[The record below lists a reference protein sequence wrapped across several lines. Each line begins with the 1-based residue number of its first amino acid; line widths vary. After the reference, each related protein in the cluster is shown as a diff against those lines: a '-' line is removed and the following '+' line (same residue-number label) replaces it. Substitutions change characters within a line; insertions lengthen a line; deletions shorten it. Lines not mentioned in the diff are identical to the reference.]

1 MELHGGSSNFP
12 YAASAMR
19 QLLGDSGTSHLPFSL
34 ITPSLLPPQG
44 ILGMVWLRLL
54 ASCAPGSRGPEWE
67 TSGKPLCSSYQ
78 QREMVSDAA
87 PGQRVVGWAVGALVQ
102 LKERG
107 WGEGGC

>member
-1 MELHGGSSNFP
+1 MMELHGGSSNFP

-44 ILGMVWLRLL
+44 ILGIVWLRLL
-54 ASCAPGSRGPEWE
+54 AYCAPGSRGPEWE
-67 TSGKPLCSSYQ
+67 TSGKPLCSSHQ

-87 PGQRVVGWAVGALVQ
+87 PVPRAEGSGVGCGCIGAA
-102 LKERG
+102 
-107 WGEGGC
+107 EGKGLG